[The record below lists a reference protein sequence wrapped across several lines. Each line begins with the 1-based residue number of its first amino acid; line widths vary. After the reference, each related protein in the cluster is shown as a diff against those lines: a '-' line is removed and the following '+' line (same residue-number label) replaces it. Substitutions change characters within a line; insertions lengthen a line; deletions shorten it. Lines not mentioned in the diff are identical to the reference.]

1 MTANKSS
8 NNNSNNNN
16 RSQLILCTARRCLR
30 CDKPTEERGLDLD
43 GPACFLGY
51 EFPEFESSST
61 NQLHICS
68 KSDRIRDDT
77 ELIEI
82 TSITLEKLSNTE
94 VSRE

>member
-1 MTANKSS
+1 MLNR
-8 NNNSNNNN
+8 SNNNN
-16 RSQLILCTARRCLR
+16 DKSAFVLCSTMHCVRCG
-30 CDKPTEERGLDLD
+30 KFIEHRGFDLD
-43 GPACFLGY
+43 APGSYLGY

-94 VSRE
+94 VSNE